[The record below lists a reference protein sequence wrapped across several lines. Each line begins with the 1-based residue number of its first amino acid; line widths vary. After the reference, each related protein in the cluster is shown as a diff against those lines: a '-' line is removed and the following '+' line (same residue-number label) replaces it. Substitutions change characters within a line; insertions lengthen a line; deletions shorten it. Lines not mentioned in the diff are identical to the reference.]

1 MPIEKVDKT
10 ELAYHLICFDA
21 AGVERMDD
29 PDGHISQ
36 SALDVL
42 QKDPITDVFLMSHGW
57 MGDIPAAKKQYN
69 DWIGSMAGNTV
80 DIERARKALPGFR
93 PLLIG
98 LHWPSLPFGEEEL
111 GGGSAVSFA
120 GPGLGHGGAAPID
133 EMIDQ
138 YAQRLADTPAAREAL
153 QTIFA
158 AAIEDVAPQKLPAE
172 VIEAYQLLDRET
184 ALGSGDVASAPGSDR
199 EPFDAERTYESAND
213 EMASFGGFG
222 FGGLLAP
229 LRTMSFWRM
238 KDRASKFGASGSFQL
253 LRQLQNASESE
264 VRFHLMGH
272 SFGCVVMSAT
282 LSGPPEDNALVR
294 PIDSVA
300 LLQGALSL
308 WSYAADIPHA
318 PGQAGYFHRIISEG
332 RVAGPIVTTQSEYDT
347 AVGKLYPL
355 AAGAAR
361 QVTFAPGELP
371 KYGALGTFGVRGLE
385 ANTVDM
391 ELLPVDGSYNFAAG
405 KIYNLESSQVIRT
418 GGPPSGAHSDL
429 AHPEVAHAVWEAM
442 MCGLPDG

>member
-1 MPIEKVDKT
+1 MPIETVDKT
-10 ELAYHLICFDA
+10 ELTYHLICFDA
-21 AGVERMDD
+21 AGDERTDD

-36 SALDVL
+36 RALDVL
-42 QKDPITDVFLMSHGW
+42 QKEPITDVFLMSHGW

-69 DWIGSMAGNTV
+69 DWTGSMAGNPV
-80 DIERARKALPGFR
+80 DVERARKARPGFQ

-111 GGGSAVSFA
+111 GGGAAVSFA
-120 GPGLGHGGAAPID
+120 GPGQGGASPID
-133 EMIDQ
+133 ELIEE
-138 YAQRLADTPAAREAL
+138 YSQRLADTPAAREAL
-153 QTIFA
+153 QTIFS
-158 AAIEDVAPQKLPAE
+158 AAIENVEPRELPAD

-184 ALGSGDVASAPGSDR
+184 ALGSGDAASDPGSDR
-199 EPFDAERTYESAND
+199 EPFDAERTYESATE

-229 LRTMSFWRM
+229 LRTMSFWKM
-238 KDRASKFGASGSFQL
+238 KDRASKFGESGSFEL
-253 LRQLQNASESE
+253 LRQLQNASDGE

-282 LSGPPEDNALVR
+282 LSGASEDNTLVR
-294 PIDSVA
+294 PVDSVA

-371 KYGALGTFGVRGLE
+371 KYGALGTFGVRGLDE
-385 ANTVDM
+385 HVVDM
-391 ELLPVDGSYNFAAG
+391 EMLPADGSYNFAAG
-405 KIYNLESSQVIRT
+405 KIYNLESSQIIRT

-429 AHPEVAHAVWEAM
+429 AHPEVAHVVWEAM
-442 MCGLPDG
+442 LCGLAGG